1 MQLGYKEH
9 LSLSSVCECESSRGN
24 HCFVQ
29 PNVNGDASHVHS
41 IICWRCTQPHVLGI
55 NDFITF
61 LRLCLSI

>member
-1 MQLGYKEH
+1 M
-9 LSLSSVCECESSRGN
+9 
-24 HCFVQ
+24 Q

-61 LRLCLSI
+61 LLFCFSIYDVGHDLEMTEVFQMV